1 MKTFLS
7 LFAVVALFVFS
18 SAAGFAEDHPR
29 DGVFIHVSHGA
40 NDPHRL
46 LMALSMANMMADEH
60 EVLVYLDIEAV
71 RVVVVDSA
79 DVEFA
84 HFPSAKTQLASLKE
98 KGVVLMACP
107 GCLKAIH
114 KGEEDLVEGVEIADK
129 SKFFSFT
136 EGRILTL
143 DY

>member
-1 MKTFLS
+1 MKTIRFLLALLTLS
-7 LFAVVALFVFS
+7 LLSEA
-18 SAAGFAEDHPR
+18 SASTENAPR

-40 NDPHRL
+40 NDPHQL
-46 LMALSMANMMADEH
+46 LMALSMANTMADDYD
-60 EVLVYLDIEAV
+60 VLVYFDIDAAS
-71 RVVVVDSA
+71 VVVSDFA

-84 HFPSAKTQLASLKE
+84 HFPSARTQLASLEE

-107 GCLKAIH
+107 GCLKVID
-114 KGEEDLVEGVEIADK
+114 KGEEHLVEGVEIADK

-136 EGRILTL
+136 DGRILSL